1 MNPHQKC
8 GPEEPKH
15 TCRCTHKM
23 PCPACIDCPHV
34 SDEDIHRHLKE
45 LRAHAEEVMARHD
58 KCTITVHNH
67 ECSCRYD
74 PYVACENCTNCK
86 QYIGGTVNGSVMS
99 RRAAAEQSRAIMSA
113 PNADAHQPGS
123 PRVPI
128 KIMSDGTPRGTS
140 VEVDGKPVRANWI
153 EFVIGGDQM
162 AQVSIESQMGHLEFL
177 GEGFETLDDGQVF
190 RAMQEEH
197 YWSAKDEACK
207 CGNAFGERS
216 ASRMSHLVS
225 MTLDFK
231 FMREIAP
238 KTS

>member
-1 MNPHQKC
+1 MENPHQKC
-8 GPEEPKH
+8 GPEEPVHKC
-15 TCRCTHKM
+15 TCSSQN
-23 PCPACIDCPHV
+23 PCRNCIECPHMDLHDV
-34 SDEDIHRHLKE
+34 AVRQREARE
-45 LRAHAEEVMARHD
+45 LAA
-58 KCTITVHNH
+58 K
-67 ECSCRYD
+67 
-74 PYVACENCTNCK
+74 
-86 QYIGGTVNGSVMS
+86 
-99 RRAAAEQSRAIMSA
+99 AAAEQSRAVMSA

-128 KIMSDGTPRGTS
+128 QIRSDGTPRGTTVS
-140 VEVDGKPVRANWI
+140 VDGQPVRANWI

-177 GEGFETLDDGQVF
+177 GDGFETLDDGQVF

-238 KTS
+238 HTLATKASGSGAGQGTSPGERHS